1 MQLADQGAE
10 VIKVEEPAGGDLIR
24 FAALSPGGFSGLF
37 ANCNR
42 GKKSVSIDLR
52 TDPGRDIVRSLISTA
67 DVVVQNYRPGAL
79 ERLGFGAA
87 EALHINARCGVRVD
101 FWVRRDRTVRRP
113 KGL

>member
-42 GKKSVSIDLR
+42 GEKVCLD
-52 TDPGRDIVRSLISTA
+52 RSP
-67 DVVVQNYRPGAL
+67 D
-79 ERLGFGAA
+79 
-87 EALHINARCGVRVD
+87 
-101 FWVRRDRTVRRP
+101 
-113 KGL
+113 